1 MVVRLCCLLMVFVI
15 LIARISCSDVLDL
28 DLANFEKLTKVAS
41 GHTTGDWLVK
51 VLSRIPDRLFNLPQN
66 YIHHHLT

>member
-1 MVVRLCCLLMVFVI
+1 MVVRLCYLLMAFII
-15 LIARISCSDVLDL
+15 LLDRISCSDVLDL

-51 VLSRIPDRLFNLPQN
+51 VLLRLSDR
-66 YIHHHLT
+66 

>member
-1 MVVRLCCLLMVFVI
+1 MNFLLNFLVLLHVFSAI
-15 LIARISCSDVLDL
+15 GAELRSNVLDL

-51 VLSRIPDRLFNLPQN
+51 VS
-66 YIHHHLT
+66 

>member
-1 MVVRLCCLLMVFVI
+1 MAFIMLLHQ
-15 LIARISCSDVLDL
+15 ISCSDVLDL

-51 VLSRIPDRLFNLPQN
+51 VLLRLSDR
-66 YIHHHLT
+66 